1 MELAKL
7 VYKGWAKVPPF
18 VLVSSAI
25 KCGLIVEWQE
35 LKIIQYLFVRQH
47 MIVTVSYRVIPS
59 FEVLFSEMLL

>member
-7 VYKGWAKVPPF
+7 VYEGWAKVPPF

-25 KCGLIVEWQE
+25 KCGPIVEWQE

-47 MIVTVSYRVIPS
+47 IIVSLGVIPS
-59 FEVLFSEMLL
+59 CEVLFSEMSL

>member
-1 MELAKL
+1 M
-7 VYKGWAKVPPF
+7 WTH
-18 VLVSSAI
+18 
-25 KCGLIVEWQE
+25 CWQE